1 MRYLIFIFA
10 ITLTGC
16 VTLPDLKSQVSITIA
31 CDSLRG
37 EIGSSC
43 NISVPS
49 DTDVIVDGENIYI
62 NFESRK

>member
-1 MRYLIFIFA
+1 MKYLIFIFA

-31 CDSLRG
+31 CDKFRG
-37 EIGSSC
+37 EVGNSC
-43 NISVPS
+43 SISVPS
-49 DTDVIVDGENIYI
+49 DTDVIVDGESIYI